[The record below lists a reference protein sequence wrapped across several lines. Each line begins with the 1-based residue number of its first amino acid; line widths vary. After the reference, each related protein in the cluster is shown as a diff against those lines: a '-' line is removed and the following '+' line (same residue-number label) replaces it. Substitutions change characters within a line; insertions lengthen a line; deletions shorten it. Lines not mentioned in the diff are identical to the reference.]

1 MLNQMRSLK
10 VKHTNLEKQIVNG
23 GGTEKG
29 ETAGNAKVNGSPA
42 RPEVNN
48 CRNT

>member
-1 MLNQMRSLK
+1 MLNQTMSSK
-10 VKHTNLEKQIVNG
+10 VMHTNLEKKIVNG

-29 ETAGNAKVNGSPA
+29 ETAGNAKVNGSPP

-48 CRNT
+48 